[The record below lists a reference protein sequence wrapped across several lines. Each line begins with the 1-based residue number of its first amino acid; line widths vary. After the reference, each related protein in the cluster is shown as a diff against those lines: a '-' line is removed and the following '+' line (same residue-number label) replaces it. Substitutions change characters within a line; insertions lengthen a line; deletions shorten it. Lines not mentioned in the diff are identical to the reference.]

1 MQNNKFVAVI
11 IDDDPLCVSNIESSL
26 SKYPEIIIAGRANET
41 TSGISLILE
50 NKPDLVFSDVEMP
63 GETGI
68 EMLSMLDGRITWPMQ
83 VIFCTAYEKYLIS
96 AIRASALDFLLKP
109 YSENEFDEVMKHY
122 FAKAKEAN
130 YLFSVKQLVEKMN
143 VLPPKGIMLPV
154 PKGFNK
160 IKLERII
167 YFEYDQAKRLWQLIQ
182 SDSSVVE
189 VKRGVNAED
198 VLNYSDQF
206 VQINQYQIVNLN
218 YISSVQTKYCFL
230 EPPFNKELL
239 IGNKYKKELYKKLD
253 ME

>member
-11 IDDDPLCVSNIESSL
+11 IDDDPLCISNIESSL
-26 SKYPEIIIAGRANET
+26 SKYPEIIIAGKANET
-41 TSGISLILE
+41 TSGISLIFE
-50 NKPDLVFSDVEMP
+50 YKPDLVFSDVEMP

-109 YSENEFDEVMKHY
+109 YSENEFTEVMKHF

-130 YLFSVKQLVEKMN
+130 YLFSVKQLVEKLN
-143 VLPPKGIMLPV
+143 VLPPKGIMLPI

-167 YFEYDQAKRLWQLIQ
+167 YFEYQ
-182 SDSSVVE
+182 SNERYWLLTLSDNTTLE
-189 VKRGVNAED
+189 IKRGINAD
-198 VLNYSDQF
+198 NILRLSDQL

-218 YISSVQTKYCFL
+218 YISSVQTKYCYL
-230 EPPFNKELL
+230 EPPFNKELS
-239 IGNKYKKELYKKLD
+239 IGDKYKNELYKKLEMD
-253 ME
+253 